1 MKTKKTKTTSIIA
14 GLFIVLTIFL
24 PFSFIKAE
32 PSNTANEVEQVE
44 QLKNAIINGETKS
57 VLTMIQQ
64 NPSLVHAKI
73 SYPLDGDWK
82 YYFPESSKVTPL
94 YVAAG
99 EGKLEIVKAL
109 FKRGADIDKGAYAYG
124 YTPLHIAATRGYL
137 DVVVFLF
144 EKGANMEAKG
154 LFFGLTP
161 LHWACSNGKLDVVI
175 FFIEKGINVDI
186 ASSRNLT
193 PLYEAA
199 YHGHLDVV
207 DFLLNRGANIEGL
220 SSNTTPLIEA
230 ARNSRLD
237 VVIFFVNRGAN
248 IEAKTGYLRW
258 KPMTA
263 LQWAKRNG
271 HKEVA
276 DFLRKQSNPIP

>member
-1 MKTKKTKTTSIIA
+1 MKTKTTPIIA

-44 QLKNAIINGETKS
+44 QLRNAIINGETKS

-64 NPSLVHAKI
+64 NPSLVHAKKI
-73 SYPLDGDWK
+73 SYPINGDWK
-82 YYFPESSKVTPL
+82 YYFPDPESPKVTPL

-99 EGKLEIVKAL
+99 EGQLEIVKAL
-109 FKRGADIDKGAYAYG
+109 FKRGADIDKDAGAYG
-124 YTPLHIAATRGYL
+124 YTPLHIAATRGHL
-137 DVVVFLF
+137 DVVDFLL
-144 EKGANMEAKG
+144 EKGANMEARG
-154 LFFGLTP
+154 FFGLTP
-161 LHWACSNGKLDVVI
+161 LHWACTNGELDVVI

-186 ASSRNLT
+186 ASSLNLT

-199 YHGHLDVV
+199 YHGHLPVV
-207 DFLLNRGANIEGL
+207 TFLVNRGANIEGL
-220 SSNTTPLIEA
+220 SSSSTPLHEA
-230 ARNSRLD
+230 ARNGHLP
-237 VVIFFVNRGAN
+237 VVIFLVNRGAN
-248 IEAKTGYLRW
+248 IEAKTDYLRW

-263 LQWAKRNG
+263 LQWAERNG
-271 HKEVA
+271 HKKVA